1 VRHPYF
7 AVPRPIV
14 FGHRG
19 ASGEAPENTLVAF
32 ERALAQGAAILET
45 DVHVTRDGVPVISH
59 DPDVSRMTEGTGA
72 IADLDLDALQRLD
85 AGHRFSPDGGRSHPY
100 RGRGIRIPT
109 LREVFDALPGV
120 RVNLEIKQNEP
131 RLVTGVVRAV
141 AECERADLTLLAAA
155 EDETLAAVRAE
166 LGRQGVAPAL
176 GASVGDVLGYVRAAL
191 GDGAPPPEPMALQ
204 IPPSF
209 GGEPLVTRALVEFAH
224 RHDVQVH
231 VWTINEE
238 AEMERLLALGVDG
251 VMSDFPGR
259 LRAVVDRRAVD
270 ARSD

>member
-7 AVPRPIV
+7 EVPRPIV

-45 DVHVTRDGVPVISH
+45 DVQVTRDGEPVIAH
-59 DPDVSRMTEGTGA
+59 DPDVSRVTEARGV
-72 IADLDLDALQRLD
+72 IAELSLAELQALD

-109 LREVFDALPGV
+109 LREVFGALPGV
-120 RVNLEIKQNEP
+120 RLNLEVKQNDA
-131 RLVTGVVRAV
+131 RLIRGVVRAV
-141 AECERADLTLLAAA
+141 AECKRAELTLLAAA
-155 EDETLAAVRAE
+155 EDDTLTAIRREIHAQRVETAM
-166 LGRQGVAPAL
+166 
-176 GASVGDVLGYVRAAL
+176 GASVGDVLGFVRAAL
-191 GDGAPPPEPMALQ
+191 GEGEPPAEPMALQ
-204 IPPSF
+204 IPPRF
-209 GGEPLVTRALVEFAH
+209 GGRPLVTPELVAFAH

-231 VWTINEE
+231 VWTVNEE
-238 AEMERLLALGVDG
+238 AEMERLLDLGVDG

-259 LRAVVDRRAVD
+259 LRAVVD
-270 ARSD
+270 ARLG